1 MTKSTLEDYIIQR
14 KKNKIKKQLRLS
26 KPYLMGARLEQ
37 EVDRLM
43 GIVDSGKMD
52 WLELVE
58 NTKNK
63 SAYSTPE
70 SITKNEIE
78 EVSEQTGIK
87 TWVLYWFYKQKL
99 LKLKAS
105 GREKN
110 DYLALLKE
118 MAAKTKKLNETQKVQ
133 ALMLYSRE
141 IRKKELSAQEALRI
155 VKRANL

>member
-1 MTKSTLEDYIIQR
+1 
-14 KKNKIKKQLRLS
+14 
-26 KPYLMGARLEQ
+26 MGARLEQ